1 MFKTLL
7 LRLMRDGVENPHQF
21 GAVLEQAIS
30 LGVRPRVLVGIQEPV
45 AALFAPDG
53 TSAYNLPHCRA
64 QVSRPRVRPT
74 LMRPASGRAR
84 RRHVRGDRWNDR
96 GYWLARD
103 CLDRMHA
110 GSTASEERRTD
121 ARVDPAQA
129 TTRKTLI
136 EQAIS
141 VRDLLFPILLV
152 AVVLAVPI
160 LPFLGF
166 GARLERRVAS
176 WLDPA
181 PSHAIAAAMTV
192 GLLAVDVYLP
202 IPSSVVSTSAAAL
215 LGFWLGTAASWLG
228 MTLGGIAGFLPA
240 RFLGRW
246 AAVRLSN
253 PAELDRIDR
262 LSRRF
267 GPLVIVLTRP
277 IPVLAEA
284 SVLALGATDL
294 AWSKFLVPLML
305 SNLGI
310 AAVYSALGHLVRLP
324 IALAA
329 SIAIPLLALIVAR
342 KIWPHQAGEQRPSEE

>member
-1 MFKTLL
+1 M
-7 LRLMRDGVENPHQF
+7 
-21 GAVLEQAIS
+21 S
-30 LGVRPRVLVGIQEPV
+30 L
-45 AALFAPDG
+45 
-53 TSAYNLPHCRA
+53 
-64 QVSRPRVRPT
+64 
-74 LMRPASGRAR
+74 
-84 RRHVRGDRWNDR
+84 
-96 GYWLARD
+96 
-103 CLDRMHA
+103 
-110 GSTASEERRTD
+110 
-121 ARVDPAQA
+121 
-129 TTRKTLI
+129 
-136 EQAIS
+136 
-141 VRDLLFPILLV
+141 RDLLFPILLV

-166 GARLERRVAS
+166 GGALEQCIAS

-181 PSHAIAAAMTV
+181 PSRAIVAALTV

-215 LGFWLGTAASWLG
+215 LGFWLGTAASWVG

-240 RFLGRW
+240 RLLGRW

-253 PAELDRIDR
+253 TAELDRIDR

-284 SVLALGATDL
+284 SVLALGTTDL
-294 AWSKFLVPLML
+294 PWSRFLVPLML

-342 KIWPHQAGEQRPSEE
+342 KIWPHQAGEQKSQSS